1 MSDNGSNI
9 DATTT
14 ATNCVYRLCVHNA
27 TTSEQYYNQHRA
39 ESRDDRDR
47 SRSPQNNR
55 RDDSDSEHAPAAA
68 AKQNRSRSPLKKQY
82 NTGGDESDG
91 GNQSAGDR
99 DDGRGGDGG
108 GSSHRSDDRHENN
121 PGNNLFVTHMSKDT
135 KEEDMEEAFSR
146 YGIVQDCKIVKDPN
160 TRESRGFGFIAME
173 TVSQAEAALEALNGY
188 ELNGSKIIV
197 QKARRNRARSPT
209 PGQYRGIATKRRERP
224 HYRPYSSGGGRGRD
238 HHHQQQQQQQSSH
251 QQQPYGMR
259 PPAPQMY
266 DPYAYG
272 MPPNSYMVP
281 PPQSYPPQFAPQGPR
296 YQMRPPPY
304 PYGYDPQRPPPPAM
318 YGNMNMV
325 SPPSMPQSGG
335 AGRRPTNYA
344 SIDGGMPQYQQQPY
358 GQQ

>member
-1 MSDNGSNI
+1 
-9 DATTT
+9 
-14 ATNCVYRLCVHNA
+14 CVYRLCVHNA

-238 HHHQQQQQQQSSH
+238 HHHQQQQ
-251 QQQPYGMR
+251 
-259 PPAPQMY
+259 
-266 DPYAYG
+266 
-272 MPPNSYMVP
+272 
-281 PPQSYPPQFAPQGPR
+281 
-296 YQMRPPPY
+296 
-304 PYGYDPQRPPPPAM
+304 
-318 YGNMNMV
+318 
-325 SPPSMPQSGG
+325 
-335 AGRRPTNYA
+335 
-344 SIDGGMPQYQQQPY
+344 
-358 GQQ
+358 